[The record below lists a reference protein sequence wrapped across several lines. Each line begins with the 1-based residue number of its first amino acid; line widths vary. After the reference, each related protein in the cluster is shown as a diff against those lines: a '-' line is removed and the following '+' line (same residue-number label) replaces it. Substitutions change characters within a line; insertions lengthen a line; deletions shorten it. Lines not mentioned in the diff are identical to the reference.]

1 MRRTIFILLAL
12 LLVMTTCGQTVGNEG
27 QDVTQGTIRVK
38 METTLGNIVVRLLER
53 PELGGWTEEQ
63 QNIYAKVG
71 GSPHLDGQYTVFGEV
86 EEGLDI
92 VEKIQNTP
100 TGPGDRP
107 LTNIEVKMT
116 IIE

>member
-38 METTLGNIVVRLLER
+38 METTLE
-53 PELGGWTEEQ
+53 
-63 QNIYAKVG
+63 
-71 GSPHLDGQYTVFGEV
+71 
-86 EEGLDI
+86 
-92 VEKIQNTP
+92 NTP

>member
-53 PELGGWTEEQ
+53 PELGGWTEEGLSQ
-63 QNIYAKVG
+63 FEVAKFTYYI
-71 GSPHLDGQYTVFGEV
+71 L
-86 EEGLDI
+86 L
-92 VEKIQNTP
+92 
-100 TGPGDRP
+100 
-107 LTNIEVKMT
+107 
-116 IIE
+116 